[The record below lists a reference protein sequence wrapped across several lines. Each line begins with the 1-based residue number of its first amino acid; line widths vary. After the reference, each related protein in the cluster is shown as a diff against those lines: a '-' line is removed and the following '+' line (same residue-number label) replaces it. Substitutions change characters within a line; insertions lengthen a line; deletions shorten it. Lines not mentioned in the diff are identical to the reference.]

1 MGAELKV
8 MPELLPLLVEFPA
21 YQVFVTGE
29 AVHLDMLTYCIS
41 TIQPP
46 CFARVN
52 DWVLVDVIVMGKL
65 LVPDSV
71 KVLDV
76 VMLLDENVN
85 AHPGRAARLLKVL
98 LPAMV
103 RAPDPVLL
111 KL

>member
-8 MPELLPLLVEFPA
+8 MPELLPLSVEFPA

-29 AVHLDMLTYCIS
+29 AVHLDMFTYCIS

-46 CFARVN
+46 RFTKVN
-52 DWVLVDVIVMGKL
+52 ACVLVDVMVMGKL
-65 LVPDSV
+65 LVPNKV

-76 VMLLDENVN
+76 VILLDENVN

-98 LPAMV
+98 PPAMV
-103 RAPDPVLL
+103 KTPVPVLIRL
-111 KL
+111 